1 MWRHTLTAMA
11 TQRDRSGQPYR
22 EFQSVGDEK
31 VRVTYI
37 EHAEWAGGPTIRIQK
52 RDAKGRTIFGP
63 EVPATRVMDLMS
75 AIATLVHENTKP

>member
-1 MWRHTLTAMA
+1 MT

-22 EFQSVGDEK
+22 EFPVTAGDEK

-37 EHAEWAGGPTIRIQK
+37 EHAEWAAGPTIRIQK

-63 EVPATRVMDLMS
+63 EVPADRVMDLMA
-75 AIATLVHENTKP
+75 AITELMRENRKVVP